1 MSTRSV
7 QALAARSGARAQRL
21 SALLAAALLLGAC
34 ATAPQAPPP
43 PPPTPLSAADA
54 ARILAA
60 IRRAG
65 ADNHSVLQIR
75 PLRPAG
81 VDALAA
87 QARAAV
93 AVGDYATAAQLLD
106 QALAREPDAPDLLQD
121 RAEMALVQGEWAAA
135 GQFAARALRHGPRF
149 GALCARGWQT
159 LAEIAHARG
168 QTDQYT
174 TDRQHVD
181 TCRKLNPSGE

>member
-1 MSTRSV
+1 
-7 QALAARSGARAQRL
+7 
-21 SALLAAALLLGAC
+21 LLAAALLLGAC
-34 ATAPQAPPP
+34 ATAPQAPSSSPS
-43 PPPTPLSAADA
+43 LSAADA
-54 ARILAA
+54 AQMLAA

-65 ADNHSVLQIR
+65 ADNHSVLQIH

-93 AVGDYATAAQLLD
+93 AAGDYATAAQLFD
-106 QALAREPDAPDLLQD
+106 RALAREPDAPDLLQD
-121 RAEMALVQGEWAAA
+121 RAEMALAQGEWAAA

-159 LAEIAHARG
+159 LAEIAYARG
-168 QTDQYT
+168 LTDQYS

-181 TCRKLNPSGE
+181 ACRKPNPSGE

>member
-1 MSTRSV
+1 MSAGSV

-21 SALLAAALLLGAC
+21 SALLATALLLGAC

-43 PPPTPLSAADA
+43 PLPAAHA
-54 ARILAA
+54 ARMLAA

-65 ADNHSVLQIR
+65 ADNHSVLQIH

-87 QARAAV
+87 QARAA
-93 AVGDYATAAQLLD
+93 AEAGDYATAAQLLD

-121 RAEMALVQGEWAAA
+121 RAETALARGEWAAA
-135 GQFAARALRHGPRF
+135 GQYAARALRHGPRF

-159 LAEIAHARG
+159 LAEIARAHG
-168 QTDQYT
+168 QSAQYT
-174 TDRQHVD
+174 TDRQRVD
-181 TCRKLNPSGE
+181 ACRKRNPPGE

>member
-1 MSTRSV
+1 MSAGSV

-34 ATAPQAPPP
+34 ASAPQAPSSSPP
-43 PPPTPLSAADA
+43 PLPAADA
-54 ARILAA
+54 ARMLAA

-65 ADNHSVLQIR
+65 ADNHSVLQIH

-81 VDALAA
+81 VAALAA
-87 QARAAV
+87 QARAA
-93 AVGDYATAAQLLD
+93 AEVGDYATAAQLFD
-106 QALAREPDAPDLLQD
+106 QALAREPDVPNLLQD
-121 RAEMALVQGEWAAA
+121 RAEMALAQGEWAAA

-159 LAEIAHARG
+159 LAEIAYAHG

-181 TCRKLNPSGE
+181 TCRKPNPSGE

>member
-1 MSTRSV
+1 MSVGSV

-21 SALLAAALLLGAC
+21 SALLAAALLHGAC

-43 PPPTPLSAADA
+43 PTPLPAADA

-181 TCRKLNPSGE
+181 ACRKPNPSGE